1 MGLLSLVSTL
11 IFALFFQHHSVVLV
25 QVEAVCLVMHQK
37 VAQGQVYSRRLIKH
51 QLSALEHQQLLEE
64 HLVCNIELLPSLHAC
79 VVVAQKWNC
88 LHLYYAIEKTA
99 IHNTRKPFYIVF
111 STLLHVYLSVHAL

>member
-11 IFALFFQHHSVVLV
+11 IFALFFQHHLVVLV

-37 VAQGQVYSRRLIKH
+37 VAQGQVYSRRLVKH

-64 HLVCNIELLPSLHAC
+64 HQVCNKELLPSLHVC
-79 VVVAQKWNC
+79 VVIAQKWNC
-88 LHLYYAIEKTA
+88 LHLHCILCHREDSHAEYKKA
-99 IHNTRKPFYIVF
+99 F
-111 STLLHVYLSVHAL
+111 LHCIFNIITCISLS